1 MGYTTYGPDY
11 HQTFVKMAIDLLTI
25 SATKHNARD
34 FFVNRTMIGNMMEE
48 TLRQHFKTRAMVEVP
63 LFQFQAVKLPE
74 NFEAAI
80 KATQVA
86 EQKIKRVQAEQSMR
100 LVEYQTNVIQAQR
113 YVQVRTQQANGVAQ
127 SIHLQN
133 VADIASFNA
142 SQMKTLN
149 AFKQVLRMFDGDAD

>member
-1 MGYTTYGPDY
+1 MGG
-11 HQTFVKMAIDLLTI
+11 IDLLTI

-48 TLRQHFKTRAMVEVP
+48 TLRQHFKARAMVEVP

-100 LVEYQTNVIQAQR
+100 LVEYETGVIQAQGTCK
-113 YVQVRTQQANGVAQ
+113 YESNKLT
-127 SIHLQN
+127 
-133 VADIASFNA
+133 ASH
-142 SQMKTLN
+142 
-149 AFKQVLRMFDGDAD
+149 